1 MDKVL
6 VVDDD
11 AHVLEV
17 VVLLLEAEGLAV
29 LTAGDGL
36 EALTIA
42 QKEQPRLVLADIM
55 MPRMDGVELCSRLRG
70 DPSTSAMVVLLMS
83 AAPRADASGCGA
95 AGVIQKPF
103 DLEALAQA
111 VHRYLG
117 TV

>member
-1 MDKVL
+1 ML

-11 AHVLEV
+11 VHVLEV
-17 VVLLLEAEGLAV
+17 VALLLEAEGLAV

-55 MPRMDGVELCSRLRG
+55 MPRMDGVELCSRLQG

-83 AAPRADASGCGA
+83 AAPRTDALGCGA
-95 AGVIQKPF
+95 VGVIHKPF
-103 DLEALAQA
+103 DLEVLAET

-117 TV
+117 TA